1 MRSLRNHHYYAWPK
15 RQNQADRK
23 SESKE
28 KNDNNVNRTKR
39 RRFIKGQKAVPS
51 EEARWATFSRHSN
64 KTRRRSKNSKATP
77 FMKTPKTPPPLPP
90 FGSQEKESRERRK
103 VAARKLRLSAAVG
116 RGLSNWAVLSRW
128 SVTDHTLPHKWLFS
142 FSVGQISAPAYYTFK
157 NVALLG
163 TFLFSNS
170 K

>member
-15 RQNQADRK
+15 RQNQADGK

-39 RRFIKGQKAVPS
+39 RRFIKG
-51 EEARWATFSRHSN
+51 EEARCATFSRHSN

-77 FMKTPKTPPPLPP
+77 FMKTPKTPPLPP
-90 FGSQEKESRERRK
+90 FGSREKESRERRK

-157 NVALLG
+157 NVALLC

>member
-1 MRSLRNHHYYAWPK
+1 MPGPNVK
-15 RQNQADRK
+15 IKQT
-23 SESKE
+23 E
-28 KNDNNVNRTKR
+28 KVSRKR
-39 RRFIKGQKAVPS
+39 RMTTTWTARNGVALLKGK
-51 EEARWATFSRHSN
+51 
-64 KTRRRSKNSKATP
+64 RRSHRKKHDGQPLAGIPTRP
-77 FMKTPKTPPPLPP
+77 EGEVKIPKPPIYENPENTPLPP
-90 FGSQEKESRERRK
+90 FGSREKESRERRK

-116 RGLSNWAVLSRW
+116 RGLSNRAVLSRW